1 MIQETLPSHMKPL
14 ATINGF
20 PVRPGLYEY
29 FGAWA
34 IPGGVSFTV
43 HSQNA
48 TSCEILLYHRE
59 SEEPYAV
66 LPIPD
71 SYKIGNVFSMIVFG
85 LDVEE
90 FEYAFRLD
98 GPWDPEKGLLFSKKN
113 ILIDP
118 YAKAITGQSTWGK
131 KVLEKGYRARV
142 VKNKIGRAHV

>member
-1 MIQETLPSHMKPL
+1 MSHVILLTKGGISFMIKETLPQHMKPL
-14 ATINGF
+14 DTIKGF

-48 TSCEILLYHRE
+48 FSCEILLFHRE
-59 SEEPYAV
+59 AEEPYAV

-71 SYKIGNVFSMIVFG
+71 SYRIGHVFSMIVFG

-98 GPWDPEKGLLFSKKN
+98 GPYEPEK
-113 ILIDP
+113 D
-118 YAKAITGQSTWGK
+118 
-131 KVLEKGYRARV
+131 
-142 VKNKIGRAHV
+142 

>member
-1 MIQETLPSHMKPL
+1 MIKETLPAHMEPL

-20 PVRPGLYEY
+20 RVRPGLYQY

-34 IPGGVSFTV
+34 IPAGVSFTV

-59 SEEPYAV
+59 AEEPYAV
-66 LPIPD
+66 LPIPEN
-71 SYKIGNVFSMIVFG
+71 YKIGNVFSMIVFG

-113 ILIDP
+113 VLIDP
-118 YAKAITGQSTWGK
+118 SPRPSPARAPGGRRCWRMATGPGW
-131 KVLEKGYRARV
+131 
-142 VKNKIGRAHV
+142 